1 MNVSRR
7 AGLNRRRHAAKS
19 SGCAVAVLWRI
30 LKTRTRPR
38 RCRVCGARAPGVA
51 VQTWEFVCMPG
62 PSMVAPGRR
71 LLGNSTWRHPWGN
84 RDEEQSGGKSE
95 VMLYILRRMEM
106 GVAPS
111 GRTLLVAK
119 KAPLL
124 PEGGASESGGAAR
137 PRACREG
144 RLCAGPADW
153 YAGSPG

>member
-1 MNVSRR
+1 MPSLRGTGAGRRR
-7 AGLNRRRHAAKS
+7 ADLGVCVHAGAKHGGSRKARALEWKRTRDKHAFVGDPFFRLRHA
-19 SGCAVAVLWRI
+19 R
-30 LKTRTRPR
+30 
-38 RCRVCGARAPGVA
+38 
-51 VQTWEFVCMPG
+51 Q
-62 PSMVAPGRR
+62 
-71 LLGNSTWRHPWGN
+71 
-84 RDEEQSGGKSE
+84 